1 MTCREAVQELSPW
14 PEPSRWHGLHSF
26 LGSRG
31 SSAHSSSLA
40 EGTLRTRGGLRKL
53 GFILPS
59 PLPGPYKHGFP
70 DHTPQNSQRIS
81 HPSAAAPRNSSPPQP
96 LPFLGLVFPLLSV
109 PSQASLPSSPVLVAL
124 PTSCRP
130 PALHLCLSEPQV
142 INSLPPGLAFSHL
155 YPVGTNWKDR
165 LSPRPCFHQEP
176 TMHYRQGSFEI

>member
-81 HPSAAAPRNSSPPQP
+81 HPSAAAPRNSSPPPTPSLLGTRLPPSVCPLSGLSPFLPGPCSIAYVLPPASSPP
-96 LPFLGLVFPLLSV
+96 LPFR
-109 PSQASLPSSPVLVAL
+109 
-124 PTSCRP
+124 T
-130 PALHLCLSEPQV
+130 
-142 INSLPPGLAFSHL
+142 PG
-155 YPVGTNWKDR
+155 N
-165 LSPRPCFHQEP
+165 
-176 TMHYRQGSFEI
+176 